1 MGVVKNLM
9 VRIGADVRGVVNG
22 MKSARSATSQA
33 SDGIKKSTKEVKRS
47 IIDGF
52 TSPVKAVKE
61 YSTAVAET
69 KEKHQTA
76 TQNVEVLTDKVTKLE
91 DTYGTIKNATDG
103 LDLSKPLVQQ
113 ISAAE
118 KSLDGINAKIHKTRA
133 AIKAIGDPKSASKAA
148 RLDALQI
155 ELNEL
160 IADSDAAAAHLN
172 ALDQAAERIG
182 PSNMGAASAAGLK
195 SMEQEIINAKNQL
208 SVTKQ
213 VAAETGAKL
222 QSLRLGPTLVNMLK
236 NVGAAAAQAAG
247 SGIRKLGSGLKSL
260 AVSAAKGI
268 ASIPGKLMSI
278 GKSASSGC
286 GGLGKMVR
294 SIRNIGI
301 ASLGMRVATGMF
313 GRLRSIVSSYISQN
327 ESLNASVTSLRN
339 QMGEALLPAINLVMA
354 AMQRIMP
361 VITAISSAISS
372 VFTALFGKA
381 KATTSAISATTKAA
395 GAAAESLDAYGFDQI
410 TKVSDNSGGG
420 SGSSS
425 GTSSAGQTAE
435 QSALVQKL
443 TSWIQELK
451 AAFVTGDWAGLGRI
465 VGDGVNSAV
474 AAISAVDIGTTAG
487 MFANNLV
494 TTLHSTLSTINFSAI
509 GTTAGKM
516 LTAAMEQVDWKK
528 TGEVVGKGLVMLPSI
543 TVGFILGTDWSI
555 VGQSISQCIS
565 GVLQNV
571 TEWIRGVDWLQLG
584 QCAATLIANINWSQ
598 LSVDLFTF
606 FGTALGAG
614 VSVLWGFIG
623 NAVGSIKEYFTGKIQ
638 ECGGNVA
645 LGLLKGILDGI
656 GNIVNWVGQN
666 IVTPFVNAFDSIKI
680 GGVGAFT
687 LLWNGIKSVIN
698 SITGGVESMVNWVI
712 KGINGLIGAFNK
724 VASVGS
730 YFGLDLQISKINTVS
745 LPRLAKG
752 TIVDEP
758 TAAIIGEAGKE
769 AVMPLENNTGWITD
783 LAHKINQQGG
793 SQVTSL
799 ALAIY
804 FRSRKLAECVIQ
816 DINQITKEKGVCP
829 III

>member
-1 MGVVKNLM
+1 
-9 VRIGADVRGVVNG
+9 
-22 MKSARSATSQA
+22 MKHSGNR
-33 SDGIKKSTKEVKRS
+33 DGNSSTRH
-47 IIDGF
+47 
-52 TSPVKAVKE
+52 T
-61 YSTAVAET
+61 
-69 KEKHQTA
+69 
-76 TQNVEVLTDKVTKLE
+76 
-91 DTYGTIKNATDG
+91 
-103 LDLSKPLVQQ
+103 
-113 ISAAE
+113 
-118 KSLDGINAKIHKTRA
+118 
-133 AIKAIGDPKSASKAA
+133 
-148 RLDALQI
+148 
-155 ELNEL
+155 
-160 IADSDAAAAHLN
+160 
-172 ALDQAAERIG
+172 
-182 PSNMGAASAAGLK
+182 
-195 SMEQEIINAKNQL
+195 
-208 SVTKQ
+208 
-213 VAAETGAKL
+213 
-222 QSLRLGPTLVNMLK
+222 
-236 NVGAAAAQAAG
+236 
-247 SGIRKLGSGLKSL
+247 
-260 AVSAAKGI
+260 
-268 ASIPGKLMSI
+268 
-278 GKSASSGC
+278 
-286 GGLGKMVR
+286 
-294 SIRNIGI
+294 
-301 ASLGMRVATGMF
+301 
-313 GRLRSIVSSYISQN
+313 
-327 ESLNASVTSLRN
+327 
-339 QMGEALLPAINLVMA
+339 
-354 AMQRIMP
+354 
-361 VITAISSAISS
+361 
-372 VFTALFGKA
+372 
-381 KATTSAISATTKAA
+381 
-395 GAAAESLDAYGFDQI
+395 YGFDQI

-451 AAFVTGDWAGLGRI
+451 AAFVAGDWAGLGRI

-494 TTLHSTLSTINFSAI
+494 TTLHSTLTTINFSAI

-543 TVGFILGTDWSI
+543 TVGFILGTDWSV
-555 VGQSISQCIS
+555 VGQSVSQCIS
-565 GVLQNV
+565 GVLQSV

-623 NAVGSIKEYFTGKIQ
+623 NAVESIKEYFTGKIQ

-645 LGLLKGILDGI
+645 LGLLKGILDGLANI
-656 GNIVNWVGQN
+656 GTWIWNNIFVPVWDGIRGAFGIHSPSTKMAEIGGYLIAGLLGGIINSLGNIVNWVGQN

-752 TIVDEP
+752 TVVDEP

-793 SQVTSL
+793 NQVTSL
-799 ALAIY
+799 SLAIY